1 MTIDGL
7 LAAFRSG
14 AVPALARA
22 ISLVENGREGYQDLL
37 SALHPAVGRA
47 HRVGVTG
54 PPGAGKSTLTERMIH
69 AYRATGLRVAVVA
82 VDPTSPFSGGALL
95 GDRIR
100 MESVTLDPDVYI
112 RSMATRGEL
121 GGLATTTREVCDVLD
136 AFGFDRI
143 VVETVGVGQSELTIA
158 AAADTALLVLVPES
172 GDGIQVLKAG
182 VMEVADIYAINKA
195 DRPGA
200 DRLRTE
206 IEVMLGIRRGN
217 AFRHVA
223 PHHLSAPGRPAS
235 GTRDGSGESWGAG
248 PTDRRTAG
256 GGEDTGWEPPALTV
270 SALNDVGVGEVVDAI
285 ERHAVHLRES
295 GELERRRRARLARHT
310 REVVDRSL
318 RRFVWEDG
326 LGEAGLQAGLDR
338 ISRGELTPYQ
348 LADEILAGV
357 KKEMAHGHA

>member
-1 MTIDGL
+1 MTIAGL
-7 LAAFRSG
+7 LAAFRLR

-47 HRVGVTG
+47 HRIGVTG
-54 PPGAGKSTLTERMIH
+54 PPGAGKSTLVELLIKR
-69 AYRATGLRVAVVA
+69 YRVRGFRVAVVA
-82 VDPTSPFSGGALL
+82 VDPTSPFTGGALL

-143 VVETVGVGQSELTIA
+143 IVETVGVGQSELTIA

-217 AFRHVA
+217 AFRHVS
-223 PHHLSAPGRPAS
+223 PHHAPTAQPLNRG
-235 GTRDGSGESWGAG
+235 DGAAAE
-248 PTDRRTAG
+248 
-256 GGEDTGWEPPALTV
+256 WEPPALTV
-270 SALNDVGVGEVVDAI
+270 SALNDVGVAEVVEAI
-285 ERHAVHLRES
+285 ERHAAYLRDS
-295 GELERRRRARLARHT
+295 GELARRRRSRLARHT

-318 RRFVWEDG
+318 RRLVWEEGSGEEG
-326 LGEAGLQAGLDR
+326 LAAGLERVA
-338 ISRGELTPYQ
+338 RGETSPYE
-348 LADEILAGV
+348 LAREIVAGM
-357 KKEMAHGHA
+357 KQEIAHGHA